1 MIELRNVGKVYY
13 HAGHGR
19 GREEVTALRDISL
32 SIEGGAL
39 VSLVGPTG
47 CGKSTL
53 LEILA
58 GLQSPTSGEV
68 LIHGRSTGERT
79 GARSGHLLPRFLPAS
94 ANSLFRNNPRNDIA
108 MIFQDYAVFPWMTA
122 RSNVLFTLKLAG
134 VPRNEREELA
144 RHYLAMVNMEGAEHT
159 YPSRMSGGMRQ
170 RLALARALAVK
181 PKIMLMD
188 EPFAAVDALTRER
201 LREDLLDIWE
211 KSKTTIVLVT
221 HDVDE
226 AVFLS
231 DRIYVLS
238 SAPGTV
244 QGTVEVEVPR
254 PRRVNRA
261 ELGRIREQVLLMLRT
276 TLNNGSER
284 RVACFDSPFTRER
297 RSAW

>member
-1 MIELRNVGKVYY
+1 MIELRNVGKVFSR
-13 HAGHGR
+13 AGHGR
-19 GREEVTALRDISL
+19 ERNEVTALKDVSL
-32 SIEGGAL
+32 SIEEGAL

-58 GLQSPTSGEV
+58 GLLAPTSGEV
-68 LIHGRSTGERT
+68 LIHGRPAVERNWHSS
-79 GARSGHLLPRFLPAS
+79 RRFLHAS
-94 ANSLFRNNPRNDIA
+94 ANSLFRNKPRHDIA

-134 VPRNEREELA
+134 VPRNEREELV
-144 RHYLAMVNMEGAEHT
+144 RHYLAMVNLEGNEHT

-181 PKIMLMD
+181 PRIMLMD

-201 LREDLLDIWE
+201 LREELLEIWE
-211 KSKTTIVLVT
+211 RSRTSIVLVT

-238 SAPGTV
+238 PSPGTV
-244 QGTVEVEVPR
+244 LGIVGVDVPR
-254 PRRVNRA
+254 PRRGNMA

-276 TLNNGSER
+276 TLNNGPE
-284 RVACFDSPFTRER
+284 
-297 RSAW
+297 RSAAPVSAHPGLGRRLAC